1 MEQWRGRA
9 GHRMQMNFNLGRRAR
24 LLRFLKVASMPLG
37 RRARF
42 LRFLKVAPM
51 RSNQSFTA
59 HFTSL
64 AATPLTFSC
73 AVAKRLKLLRRDHV
87 SVGKHAARDGR
98 HADVIVCAL
107 HGTLRHFQVAVGF
120 CKGRRKSAGV
130 AGRLSRV
137 TGPLSMMEGLP
148 LSQALAWRTSWLVPC
163 TTLDV
168 ESRGPTGARS
178 TDRRVVTFWVGR
190 IDGRSE
196 GRFQ

>member
-1 MEQWRGRA
+1 MSDRD
-9 GHRMQMNFNLGRRAR
+9 RR
-24 LLRFLKVASMPLG
+24 
-37 RRARF
+37 
-42 LRFLKVAPM
+42 
-51 RSNQSFTA
+51 TA

-130 AGRLSRV
+130 AGRRRRA

-148 LSQALAWRTSWLVPC
+148 LGQILARRIRWLVPC

-168 ESRGPTGARS
+168 ECARP
-178 TDRRVVTFWVGR
+178 DRRS
-190 IDGRSE
+190 IDGPKGGDILGQPFKNRSE
-196 GRFQ
+196 GPFQ